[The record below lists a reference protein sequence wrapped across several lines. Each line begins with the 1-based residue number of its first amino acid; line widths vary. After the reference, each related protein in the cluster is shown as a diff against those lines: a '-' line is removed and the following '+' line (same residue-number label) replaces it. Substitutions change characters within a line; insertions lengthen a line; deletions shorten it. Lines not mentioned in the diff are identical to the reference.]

1 MSSHRNLNRG
11 RYLRLMVLS
20 SVEIFATI
28 PLGTFVIVH
37 NAKHGVSPWISW
49 EHVHR
54 DYSRVIQV
62 PASVWKEEP
71 FTSLGIEFFRWVLV
85 ASSLIFFAFFGFA
98 DEARQHYRLVYT
110 SLASRVG
117 IPTTTSTTLHG
128 SSHAYV
134 IFFSSSILPPL
145 DSQVVLQHLAPSH
158 EEQRRHH
165 GSRRHHRRQAQ
176 LGRLDI
182 RPAVHPVHL
191 HRQRL
196 QIGFQNYGVFAFGLY
211 GFVLC
216 ASGY

>member
-1 MSSHRNLNRG
+1 M
-11 RYLRLMVLS
+11 
-20 SVEIFATI
+20 
-28 PLGTFVIVH
+28 IVY
-37 NAKHGVSPWISW
+37 NAKYGVGPWISG

-62 PASVWKEEP
+62 PASVWKEDP
-71 FTSLGIEFFRWVLV
+71 VMSLRLEFFRWVLV

-117 IPTTTSTTLHG
+117 ISTTMSTTLYG
-128 SSHAYV
+128 SSHACL
-134 IFFSSSILPPL
+134 IFFPSILPPL

-165 GSRRHHRRQAQ
+165 GSRRYHRRQAQ
-176 LGRLDI
+176 LDRLDI
-182 RPAVHPVHL
+182 RPAVDPVHL

-196 QIGFQNYGVFAFGLY
+196 QVGFQNYGVFAFGLY

-216 ASGY
+216 ASG